1 MPQYRYNGRKR
12 TGEKMEGVITAQ
24 TRSDAIRK
32 LRNLGVAYA
41 SLEEIEP
48 TFLRKE
54 IYIGKPVKHQDFI
67 MFLRQFSTLLKSG
80 VTIVDSIS
88 ILSQQTNSKPLMRA
102 LENIEEQLRNGKSLS
117 EAAAS
122 EEKIF
127 PPIFINMV
135 RAGEASGNIDGA
147 LDELT
152 VQFEKQFD
160 TRQKVKSAMTY
171 PIIVGIVSIAVVIF
185 LLTSVVP
192 MFASMLTDL
201 GGELPLITRIVLGA
215 SNIVS
220 STWWL
225 LMLIAILFV
234 LVIAVLRSRPETK
247 YYVDY
252 AMLKMPVFGQLLQKS
267 VMARMSRTLSSLFSS
282 AVPIIQSI
290 QIVEKIV
297 GNEVVKKTLQEAR
310 DALEE
315 GNSLTT
321 PMKNNWVFPPLVVQ
335 MIRIGENTGSL
346 DQMLEK
352 VAFFYEKEVEYA
364 TDRMKAMI
372 EPMLIVFLAVIVGT
386 IVISIIVPM
395 FQIYGQI

>member
-1 MPQYRYNGRKR
+1 MPHFRYDGRKKS
-12 TGEKMEGVITAQ
+12 GERMEGVISAQ

-32 LRNLGVAYA
+32 LRNQGVAYA
-41 SLEEIEP
+41 AIEEIEP
-48 TFLRKE
+48 SFFQRE
-54 IYIGKPVKHQDFI
+54 IHLGKPVKHQDFI
-67 MFLRQFSTLLKSG
+67 MFLRQFSTLLKAG

-88 ILSQQTNSKPLMRA
+88 ILAKQTSSKALVRA
-102 LENIEEQLRNGKSLS
+102 LENIEEDLRNGKPLS
-117 EAAAS
+117 EACAK
-122 EEKIF
+122 EDKIF

-147 LDELT
+147 LDQLT
-152 VQFEKQFD
+152 IQMEKQFD

-171 PIIVGIVSIAVVIF
+171 PIIVAIVAIAVVIF

-192 MFASMLTDL
+192 MFAAMLTDL
-201 GGELPLITRIVLGA
+201 GGELPLITRFVLGA
-215 SNIVS
+215 SNFIS

-225 LMLIAILFV
+225 LLLLVILVV

-252 AMLKMPVFGQLLQKS
+252 AILKMPIFGDLIQKS

-282 AVPIIQSI
+282 AVPIIQSL

-297 GNEVVKKTLQEAR
+297 GNEVVKQTLRESR

-315 GNSLTT
+315 GNSLTV
-321 PMKNNWVFPPLVVQ
+321 PMKKSWVFPPLVVQ
-335 MIRIGENTGSL
+335 MIRIGESTGSL

-372 EPMLIVFLAVIVGT
+372 EPTLIVFLAVIVGT

-395 FQIYGQI
+395 FQIYGQM